1 MYTSLRGEDGVFGP
15 VTNLGCRVNG
25 AADEASPMPFRD
37 GKNGRILY
45 FSSVRPGGFAADAP
59 GALIG
64 DSDLY
69 SSTWDG
75 TSTGRPSSWK
85 GRTAPRR
92 TASRTSG
99 ATGSSCSSSATGP
112 GRSVRRTSTPGR
124 GRRKPSRGRRRSIS
138 VRTSTARQPRPV
150 RRCHGTGRRCTSD
163 RLGPVEKAP
172 PTTT

>member
-59 GALIG
+59 GAVIG
-64 DSDLY
+64 DSGLY
-69 SSTWDG
+69 SITRDG
-75 TSTGRPSSWK
+75 TLYGPSVLVE
-85 GRTAPRR
+85 GANN
-92 TASRTSG
+92 ASEDG
-99 ATGSSCSSSATGP
+99 HP
-112 GRSVRRTSTPGR
+112 NVRRDGLELFFFSNRPGTL
-124 GRRKPSRGRRRSIS
+124 GAAD
-138 VRTSTARQPRPV
+138 T
-150 RRCHGTGRRCTSD
+150 HGTGRRCTSD

-172 PTTT
+172 PTTR